1 MELTRIKVCP
11 RCGQSLPYAD
21 FRYPIRGGYSIG
33 RTCNECRRLAINAS
47 NRRYRKFGPLQKRIP
62 IWTDEK
68 IATVIRLYPDTPNKA
83 IADAIG
89 LKAHNVSSKAQ
100 LLGLRKTPAYL
111 YKMHVITGHKTYSKR
126 VKDGK
131 ISAWNEEKERLLCN
145 LFPCNKTL
153 DVAAKIGMTLGQC
166 EVKAKALG
174 LHKTP
179 EHIRKVRAT
188 TNQNNY
194 KNKQL

>member
-21 FRYPIRGGYSIG
+21 FRYKNRGGFSIG
-33 RTCNECRRLAINAS
+33 RTCNECRRIASNAS
-47 NRRYRKFGPLQKRIP
+47 GRRYRKFGPLQKKAP

-68 IATVIRLYPDTPNKA
+68 IATVIRLYPDTPNKV

-89 LKAHNVSSKAQ
+89 LNAHNVSNKAQ
-100 LLGLRKTPAYL
+100 LLGLRKTREHL
-111 YKMHVITGHKTYSKR
+111 HKMHVISGHKAYSKL
-126 VKDGK
+126 KQCGK
-131 ISAWNEEKERLLCN
+131 VSVWTEEKERMLCD

-153 DVAAKIGMTLGQC
+153 YVAGKIGMTPEQC
-166 EVKAKALG
+166 KLKAKALG

-179 EHIRKVRAT
+179 EHIRKVRAIT
-188 TNQNNY
+188 KT
-194 KNKQL
+194 KQL